1 MEKLNLP
8 TALKIITRLR
18 FIYDG
23 VILTDIDHTIINPNF
38 STYVEFSEDDLAVK
52 EYTGCSY
59 DDSAFAWTYIHF
71 HEPISRLSCD
81 QSGYHIPGSYVP
93 IKK

>member
-1 MEKLNLP
+1 MNKSKCSLGVLFFSLSLTVSASGLSESSD
-8 TALKIITRLR
+8 

-59 DDSAFAWTYIHF
+59 DDGAFAWTYVHF
-71 HEPISRLSCD
+71 NEPISRLSCD
-81 QSGYHIPGSYVP
+81 
-93 IKK
+93 